1 MLRRNRKSCVLI
13 TGFGRFPGAAFN
25 PSGPLAKRLAR
36 LRRPAL
42 SDFQLVGHVFP
53 TSYAAVDR
61 DLPALL
67 KQHQPDIVLM
77 FGLATRSKAVRIETT
92 ARNIL
97 ARFPDV
103 TGFSPG
109 TRRIAAGAAAARA
122 RAPTIRM
129 LNAARRWEKAAML
142 SRNAGSYLCN
152 YVYWRA
158 LEAARRP
165 GGPKLVAFVH
175 IPPLRRS
182 GRKRP
187 SRDGEARL
195 PSLANLTG
203 AGGAILAAIAAALP
217 ATH

>member
-1 MLRRNRKSCVLI
+1 
-13 TGFGRFPGAAFN
+13 
-25 PSGPLAKRLAR
+25 
-36 LRRPAL
+36 
-42 SDFQLVGHVFP
+42 
-53 TSYAAVDR
+53 
-61 DLPALL
+61 
-67 KQHQPDIVLM
+67 
-77 FGLATRSKAVRIETT
+77 
-92 ARNIL
+92 
-97 ARFPDV
+97 
-103 TGFSPG
+103 
-109 TRRIAAGAAAARA
+109 
-122 RAPTIRM
+122 M

-158 LEAARRP
+158 LEAARQP

-195 PSLANLTG
+195 PSLANLTR
-203 AGGAILAAIAAALP
+203 AGEAILAAIATALP